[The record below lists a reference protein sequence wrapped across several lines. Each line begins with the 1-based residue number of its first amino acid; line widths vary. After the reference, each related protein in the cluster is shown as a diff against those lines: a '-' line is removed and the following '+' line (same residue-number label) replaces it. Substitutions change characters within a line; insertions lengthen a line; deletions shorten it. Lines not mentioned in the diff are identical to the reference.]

1 MIIMDNIISSFDNKN
16 VTSAGY
22 ISSTSSNNSNSNSEN
37 ATNINISSYSESAIQ
52 DISFVSY
59 VTSSYALSS
68 SMTLLASVSF
78 PYDFYLTNIGVESL
92 NGQASFY
99 IQIGNNSINNANVPA
114 TCYSSVNFSYLF
126 PFIPKIRGN
135 TPIQVYGS
143 SSQTGV
149 FFHMSLNGFR

>member
-1 MIIMDNIISSFDNKN
+1 MENIVTNFGTKD

-22 ISSTSSNNSNSNSEN
+22 ISTTSNSNSNSEN
-37 ATNINISSYSESAIQ
+37 ATNINITSYSESAIQ
-52 DISFVSY
+52 DVSFVSY
-59 VTSSYALSS
+59 VTSSYSLSS

-78 PYDFYLTNIGVESL
+78 SYDFYLTNIGVESL

-99 IQIGNNSINNANVPA
+99 IQIGNNSINNANVPG
-114 TCYSSVNFSYLF
+114 TCYSSVNFSFLF
-126 PFIPKIRGN
+126 PFIPKVTAN

-149 FFHMSLNGFR
+149 YFHMSLNGFK